1 MHTHGKNQKN
11 ETEIIRFFLIFDIIE
26 HMNKPEQEFLNYLVS
41 ERNYSL
47 KTAKSYQEDIDLF
60 CEYIFKEG
68 TLMEDVDVLTIRN
81 FLTEEL
87 GRGVSKRSCKRRL
100 CSLRHFYKYMVN
112 VGYIDDNPFI
122 LMKAPKTETKY
133 PHGLYKEQIQ
143 ELFKRNGERTDG
155 LKNRDQAILYLLY
168 YSGIRAQELVSLN
181 IQNVY
186 LRERVIR
193 VLGKGNKERLIP
205 FSEDCRKVL
214 KSYIDNDRPAL
225 VNKYIIWQKKQEGK
239 GEPAPARS
247 PLFFNAQGGP
257 LTTRG
262 LEYILDAIQ
271 EKTGLFVGLHP
282 HILRHSFATHL
293 LENGADLRVI
303 QELLGHESINATQ
316 VYTHVTEEAMK
327 ETYENAFPRA
337 KKK

>member
-1 MHTHGKNQKN
+1 
-11 ETEIIRFFLIFDIIE
+11 
-26 HMNKPEQEFLNYLVS
+26 MNKPEQQFLDYLS
-41 ERNYSL
+41 FERQYSK
-47 KTAKSYQEDIDLF
+47 KTVDSYQEDIDIF
-60 CEYIFKEG
+60 CDYLYREG

-81 FLTEEL
+81 FLTNEL
-87 GRGVSKRSCKRRL
+87 NRGVGKRSCKRRL
-100 CSLRHFYKYMVN
+100 ASLKHFYKYMVN
-112 VGYIDDNPFI
+112 VGYINDNPFL

-133 PHGLYKEQIQ
+133 PHALYKEQIE
-143 ELFKRNGERTDG
+143 ELFKRNAERTDS

-168 YSGIRAQELVSLN
+168 YSGVRAFELVGLD

-193 VLGKGNKERLIP
+193 VLGKGNKERIIP
-205 FSEDCRKVL
+205 FSEDCKKEL
-214 KSYIDNDRPAL
+214 KSYIDNERKKHVDLYP
-225 VNKYIIWQKKQEGK
+225 IWQKKQEAKGK
-239 GEPAPARS
+239 TVIARA

-262 LEYILDAIQ
+262 LEYILDSIQ

-327 ETYENAFPRA
+327 DAYKNYFPRA

>member
-1 MHTHGKNQKN
+1 
-11 ETEIIRFFLIFDIIE
+11 
-26 HMNKPEQEFLNYLVS
+26 MNKPEQEFLNYLVT

-87 GRGVSKRSCKRRL
+87 NRGVSKRSCKRRL
-100 CSLRHFYKYMVN
+100 CSLRHFYKYMKN
-112 VGYIDDNPFI
+112 VGYIDENPFI
-122 LMKAPKTETKY
+122 LMKAPKTDTKY

-143 ELFKRNGERTDG
+143 ELFKRNGERTDN

-168 YSGIRAQELVSLN
+168 YSGMRAFELVELN
-181 IQNVY
+181 VHSISMS
-186 LRERVIR
+186 ERVVR
-193 VLGKGNKERLIP
+193 VHGKGNKERIVP
-205 FSEDCRKVL
+205 FSSECQKVL
-214 KSYIDNDRPAL
+214 KQYVDKDRIAFANKFVNWRTNDEYEYHDWL
-225 VNKYIIWQKKQEGK
+225 NKHGKKESDYLI
-239 GEPAPARS
+239 P
-247 PLFFNAQGGP
+247 PLFFNANGHP

-327 ETYENAFPRA
+327 ETYMPAHPRA

>member
-1 MHTHGKNQKN
+1 
-11 ETEIIRFFLIFDIIE
+11 
-26 HMNKPEQEFLNYLVS
+26 MNKPEQEFLNYLVT

-87 GRGVSKRSCKRRL
+87 ARGVSKRSCKRRL

-112 VGYIDDNPFI
+112 VGYIKDNPFI

-143 ELFKRNGERTDG
+143 ELFKRNAERTDN

-168 YSGIRAQELVSLN
+168 YSGVRAQELVTLN
-181 IQNVY
+181 IQSVY
-186 LRERVIR
+186 MRERLVR
-193 VLGKGNKERLIP
+193 VLGKGNKERVIP
-205 FSEDCRKVL
+205 FSEDCKKVL
-214 KSYIDNDRPAL
+214 KNYIDNDRPTL
-225 VNKYIIWQKKQEGK
+225 VMKYIEWQKKHQDKKEK
-239 GEPAPARS
+239 DSMMS
-247 PLFFNAQGGP
+247 PLFFSAQGGP

-327 ETYENAFPRA
+327 DTYEKAFPRA

>member
-1 MHTHGKNQKN
+1 
-11 ETEIIRFFLIFDIIE
+11 
-26 HMNKPEQEFLNYLVS
+26 MNKPEQEFLDYLKYERRYS
-41 ERNYSL
+41 E
-47 KTAKSYQEDIDLF
+47 KTVASYQEDIDIF
-60 CEYIFKEG
+60 CDYIYREG
-68 TLMEDVDVLTIRN
+68 TLMNNVDVLTIRN

-87 GRGVSKRSCKRRL
+87 NRKVSKRSCKRRL
-100 CSLRHFYKYMVN
+100 SSLRHFYKYMVN
-112 VGYIDDNPFI
+112 VGYISDNPFL

-133 PHGLYKEQIQ
+133 PHALYKEQIE
-143 ELFKRNGERTDG
+143 ELFKRNGERTDS

-168 YSGIRAQELVSLN
+168 YSGVRAFELVGLD
-181 IQNVY
+181 IQNVF

-193 VLGKGNKERLIP
+193 VLGKGNKERIIP
-205 FSEDCRKVL
+205 FSEDCKKEL
-214 KSYIDNDRPAL
+214 KNYIDNERKRHVELYP
-225 VNKYIIWQKKQEGK
+225 VWQKKQEAKGK
-239 GEPAPARS
+239 TVEARA
-247 PLFFNAQGGP
+247 PLFFNSQGGP

-262 LEYILDAIQ
+262 LEYILDSIQ

-327 ETYENAFPRA
+327 DTYQNYFPRA

>member
-1 MHTHGKNQKN
+1 
-11 ETEIIRFFLIFDIIE
+11 
-26 HMNKPEQEFLNYLVS
+26 MNKPEQEFLNYLAT

-47 KTAKSYQEDIDLF
+47 KTVKSYQEDIDLF
-60 CEYIFKEG
+60 CDYIFKEG
-68 TLMEDVDVLTIRN
+68 TLMEDVDVISVRN

-87 GRGVSKRSCKRRL
+87 ARGVSKRSCKRRL
-100 CSLRHFYKYMVN
+100 CSLRHFYKYMVR
-112 VGYIDDNPFI
+112 VGYIKDNPFL
-122 LMKAPKTETKY
+122 LMKAPKTETRY
-133 PHGLYKEQIQ
+133 PHGLYKEQIH
-143 ELFKRNGERTDG
+143 ELFKRNGERTDP

-168 YSGIRAQELVSLN
+168 YSGMRAFELVGLDVQSVSLK
-181 IQNVY
+181 
-186 LRERVIR
+186 ERVVR
-193 VLGKGNKERLIP
+193 VLGKGNKERIIP
-205 FSEDCRKVL
+205 FTAECQKVV
-214 KSYIDNDRPAL
+214 KAYIDNERKELLKKAKDPTPAL
-225 VNKYIIWQKKQEGK
+225 F
-239 GEPAPARS
+239 
-247 PLFFNAQGGP
+247 LNAQGER

-327 ETYENAFPRA
+327 ETYQNVFPRA

>member
-1 MHTHGKNQKN
+1 
-11 ETEIIRFFLIFDIIE
+11 
-26 HMNKPEQEFLNYLVS
+26 MNKPEQEFLDHLLHV
-41 ERNYSL
+41 RHYSPQ
-47 KTAKSYQEDIDLF
+47 TVHSYQEDIDLF

-68 TLMEDVDVLTIRN
+68 TLMEDVDVISIRN

-87 GRGVSKRSCKRRL
+87 ARGISKRSCKRRL
-100 CSLRHFYKYMVN
+100 SSLRHFYKYMVN
-112 VGYIDDNPFI
+112 VGYMKDNPFI
-122 LMKAPKTETKY
+122 FIDAPKTETKY
-133 PHGLYKEQIQ
+133 PHALYKEQIQ
-143 ELFKRNGERTDG
+143 EMFKRNLERTDP

-168 YSGIRAQELVSLN
+168 YSGMRAAELVGLDVQSVSLK
-181 IQNVY
+181 
-186 LRERVIR
+186 ERVVR
-193 VLGKGNKERLIP
+193 VLGKGNKERIIP
-205 FSEDCRKVL
+205 FTLDCQKVVKEYIEHERKDLL
-214 KSYIDNDRPAL
+214 KKSKNLTPAL
-225 VNKYIIWQKKQEGK
+225 FLNSK
-239 GEPAPARS
+239 GER
-247 PLFFNAQGGP
+247 

-262 LEYILDAIQ
+262 LEYILDSIE

-327 ETYENAFPRA
+327 ETYMNAFPRA